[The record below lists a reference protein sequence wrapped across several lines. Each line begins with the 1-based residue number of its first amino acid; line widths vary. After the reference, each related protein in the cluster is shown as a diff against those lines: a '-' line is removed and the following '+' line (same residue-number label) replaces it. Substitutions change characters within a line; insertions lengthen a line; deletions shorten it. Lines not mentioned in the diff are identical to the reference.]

1 MAAAVIPH
9 SMYAASSTMPMP
21 SSELA
26 ILPPR
31 SPGRMAIGQGNAVT
45 VHAAGYNEANKAS
58 YTAAFAAIIPEAL
71 HLVTEAKTRAER
83 PRH

>member
-1 MAAAVIPH
+1 
-9 SMYAASSTMPMP
+9 
-21 SSELA
+21 
-26 ILPPR
+26 
-31 SPGRMAIGQGNAVT
+31 MAIGQGNAVT